1 MGPGSRSEGPGGY
14 QRPTKRAR
22 TGGRGRGRGKARG
35 RGRKS
40 AGPQAFVPEVVK
52 IDKASALRLKGKQI
66 TGTDRMGGGYRM
78 ARASHGTD
86 SGCWYYEVHID
97 KDKVASTDAAYRV
110 GFAHKKAD
118 LQGPCGMDRYS
129 FGYRNIEGSLVHAS
143 HRVDQAN
150 EPYKAGDIIGCL
162 INFQSDELEDIES
175 DHPADD
181 SAFPKDPKKP
191 QGNYVR
197 YFRNGRDQGV
207 AFENIPPGAYRAA
220 ASVFRTGTF
229 RLNFGPRFK
238 CWPMP
243 PGLAARLPEAER
255 TAKPVCELVPPL
267 DTQRAVHAIAQAR
280 AAELARIEQ
289 ARAEAEEKK
298 AAEVKAQKDALK
310 NARRNARRG
319 ATSGN

>member
-1 MGPGSRSEGPGGY
+1 M
-14 QRPTKRAR
+14 
-22 TGGRGRGRGKARG
+22 
-35 RGRKS
+35 
-40 AGPQAFVPEVVK
+40 
-52 IDKASALRLKGKQI
+52 
-66 TGTDRMGGGYRM
+66 
-78 ARASHGTD
+78 
-86 SGCWYYEVHID
+86 
-97 KDKVASTDAAYRV
+97 
-110 GFAHKKAD
+110 
-118 LQGPCGMDRYS
+118 
-129 FGYRNIEGSLVHAS
+129 
-143 HRVDQAN
+143 
-150 EPYKAGDIIGCL
+150 
-162 INFQSDELEDIES
+162 
-175 DHPADD
+175 
-181 SAFPKDPKKP
+181 
-191 QGNYVR
+191 R

-243 PGLAARLPEAER
+243 APLAARLPEAER

-280 AAELARIEQ
+280 AQELMRIEQ

-298 AAEVKAQKDALK
+298 AAEAKAQKDALK

>member
-1 MGPGSRSEGPGGY
+1 M
-14 QRPTKRAR
+14 
-22 TGGRGRGRGKARG
+22 
-35 RGRKS
+35 
-40 AGPQAFVPEVVK
+40 
-52 IDKASALRLKGKQI
+52 AS
-66 TGTDRMGGGYRM
+66 
-78 ARASHGTD
+78 
-86 SGCWYYEVHID
+86 
-97 KDKVASTDAAYRV
+97 
-110 GFAHKKAD
+110 
-118 LQGPCGMDRYS
+118 
-129 FGYRNIEGSLVHAS
+129 
-143 HRVDQAN
+143 RVDGVLAARRRRDGTTGRR
-150 EPYKAGDIIGCL
+150 PRR
-162 INFQSDELEDIES
+162 
-175 DHPADD
+175 
-181 SAFPKDPKKP
+181 FPKDPKKP

-243 PGLAARLPEAER
+243 EHLAARLPEAER

-280 AAELARIEQ
+280 AQEIMRLEQ

-298 AAEVKAQKDALK
+298 AAEAKAQRDALK

-319 ATSGN
+319 VAS